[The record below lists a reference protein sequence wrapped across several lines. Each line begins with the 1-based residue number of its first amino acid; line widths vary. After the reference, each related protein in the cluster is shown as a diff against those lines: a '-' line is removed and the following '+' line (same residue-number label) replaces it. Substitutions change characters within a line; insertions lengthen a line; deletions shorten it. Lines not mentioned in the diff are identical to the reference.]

1 MVSPLFGG
9 CWCGMGWGR
18 CAHGGL
24 GARGKWVWGL
34 LPCRRWWAQGSS
46 AATASL
52 LALSFVPQ
60 RLWGCCPRVSRV
72 CRLCPPRSLL
82 QEAGVRGS
90 LGSKPQSLVCHENW
104 RKRGFF
110 LWFWASPVSPF
121 PSERQSTLRPAD
133 KEGRREPRRDPL
145 GVQRSSLPPQDP
157 SSPCSGRA
165 GSGISPR
172 RGDAP
177 EAAVIAAWWRSKS
190 EAGAAQVIEIGFG
203 QAGAGLCI
211 EGRIICCLPAG
222 APPRPLAPLLRAPK
236 GLGLPHCLVAPGA
249 GLRGAGNWLERAKLV
264 VRGPAG
270 AGAAAQGV
278 CSALRPPPRSF
289 ARLGTGR
296 ASSALTAQIP
306 LMGLGPAL
314 HTEALKS
321 SFSLGQKPA
330 PEPPGHGTAHARE
343 CTQPGG
349 GSLAPF
355 PLSWA
360 CKKKLLLLCCLIVL
374 A

>member
-1 MVSPLFGG
+1 M
-9 CWCGMGWGR
+9 
-18 CAHGGL
+18 
-24 GARGKWVWGL
+24 
-34 LPCRRWWAQGSS
+34 
-46 AATASL
+46 
-52 LALSFVPQ
+52 
-60 RLWGCCPRVSRV
+60 
-72 CRLCPPRSLL
+72 
-82 QEAGVRGS
+82 
-90 LGSKPQSLVCHENW
+90 
-104 RKRGFF
+104 
-110 LWFWASPVSPF
+110 
-121 PSERQSTLRPAD
+121 
-133 KEGRREPRRDPL
+133 
-145 GVQRSSLPPQDP
+145 
-157 SSPCSGRA
+157 
-165 GSGISPR
+165 
-172 RGDAP
+172 
-177 EAAVIAAWWRSKS
+177 
-190 EAGAAQVIEIGFG
+190 
-203 QAGAGLCI
+203 CI

-264 VRGPAG
+264 ARGSAG

-321 SFSLGQKPA
+321 SFSLCQKPA
-330 PEPPGHGTAHARE
+330 PEPPGHGTARARE

-360 CKKKLLLLCCLIVL
+360 CKKKRLLLCCLVVL